1 MGTIITLERARGR
14 GRQSAEVEALRDARD
29 ELAAL
34 TAEGLELAQR
44 ITALARQAQVAMAR
58 GWSPAQALDEL
69 ERLGT
74 RHANRMTAAAAD
86 AAPVCPDGETVRHL
100 GHGRAA

>member
-1 MGTIITLERARGR
+1 MGTIITLERAGGR
-14 GRQSAEVEALRDARD
+14 GRQPAEVEALRDARD

-34 TAEGLELAQR
+34 TAEGLEFALR
-44 ITALARQAQVAMAR
+44 ITTLARQAQVALAR

-74 RHANRMTAAAAD
+74 RHANRLTSAEVEVT
-86 AAPVCPDGETVRHL
+86 PLCPDGETVRHL

>member
-1 MGTIITLERARGR
+1 MGTIITLERAGGR

-29 ELAAL
+29 ELVAL
-34 TAEGLELAQR
+34 TAEGLELALQ
-44 ITALARQAQVAMAR
+44 ITALARRAQVALAR

-69 ERLGT
+69 ERLGA
-74 RHANRMTAAAAD
+74 RHANRMAAAAAGAD
-86 AAPVCPDGETVRHL
+86 PVCPDGETVRHI